1 MERSASAYLR
11 NGIIYLHSLSKTING
26 VWVLSKPV
34 IKVDFLNDTDKLSQA
49 VNEVLEGSEIGI
61 AHPTSWSGL
70 FDPMLEVSGIKS
82 KKTFY
87 KGAKVVLIDSSD
99 LTDINFTPTK
109 FLNSS
114 EGFQPI
120 EDKKLK
126 VSGKTGE
133 ALVKCFELCE

>member
-11 NGIIYLHSLSKTING
+11 NGLIYLHSLSKTVNG

-34 IKVDFLNDTDKLSQA
+34 IKVDFLNDTGRLSQA
-49 VNEVLEGSEIGI
+49 VNEVLEGSDTGI

-70 FDPMLEVSGIKS
+70 FDPVLKISGVKS

-99 LTDINFTPTK
+99 LIDINFTPTK
-109 FLNSS
+109 FSNSS

-126 VSGKTGE
+126 ASGEMGE
-133 ALVKCFELCE
+133 TLVKCFEFCE